1 METAI
6 KIGKI
11 EDIVKS
17 KAFSL
22 AGISRVEGYQLIK
35 IYVGQNSD
43 AWVREMFPGTEIV
56 NDVHSI
62 IHDDNIDLVIMP
74 TGQNEQL
81 QLVAQVLKTGK
92 NIRMV

>member
-1 METAI
+1 ME
-6 KIGKI
+6 KVLNIGKI

-22 AGISRVEGYQLIK
+22 AGISRVEGYQLTK
-35 IYVGQNSD
+35 IYVGANSD
-43 AWVREMFPGTEIV
+43 AWVKETFPGTEIV
-56 NDVHSI
+56 DDVHSI

-74 TGQNEQL
+74 TGQSEQL

-92 NIRMV
+92 NLRMV